1 MCESGQYASL
11 GRMVRKMGHAG
22 KKKPKLME
30 YSLGWGKHVLMGAG
44 ILAGAFPNQQTD
56 GGCVQAKGFAQVVF

>member
-1 MCESGQYASL
+1 MHPWGVWSERWDMQ
-11 GRMVRKMGHAG
+11 V
-22 KKKPKLME
+22 KKPKLME